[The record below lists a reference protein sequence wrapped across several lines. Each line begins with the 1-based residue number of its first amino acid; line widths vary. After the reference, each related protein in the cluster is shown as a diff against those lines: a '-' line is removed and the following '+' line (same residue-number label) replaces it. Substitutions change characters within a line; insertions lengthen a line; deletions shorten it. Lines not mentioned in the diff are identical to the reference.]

1 MNPEVHKQKKTLKV
15 QTKLVKLDWKSNV
28 VVALIHKMVI
38 TSVVIV
44 PTSISLETPLESLII
59 LQTSKSAEPAAWK

>member
-44 PTSISLETPLESLII
+44 PTSISLETSLESLII
-59 LQTSKSAEPAAWK
+59 LQTFKSAEPAAWK